1 VPEAPSYRDFDHI
14 IEAAFAVPMLREMRA
29 SYQHKNAV
37 KGVVREFLEQKTF
50 ALPMGLPLSFDR
62 AIEAGH
68 GKIALGNLARADVI
82 RKVREALLPELH
94 RAITAERSTREAQL
108 SDRNTAE
115 SRGYQ
120 ALKKNVLDNPRRTS
134 FDRAAFDSADERRV
148 ALLLDQAT
156 DVVAWVFNHRSG
168 IGYSIEYDW
177 HGLTARYFPDFIVRA
192 RVGEVIHNFIIE
204 VKGAYDDRD
213 RAKALRGQRYCELLT
228 EHDREPWHYLLLIE
242 NDPMDRSDIGWWEQ
256 QSRKELGHLM
266 RRQEG
271 LPLFPN
277 AASAPRARKE
287 IKVEAE
293 VPAEARYRDALP
305 VHDLAVAAG
314 TFSATQTPGAIGWV
328 RVQAERELDRRMFVA
343 RVRGKSMEPAIPDGA
358 WAIFRLFAGAVVPS
372 PTALDGKRVVVE
384 LRDEAD
390 PDTGG
395 GYTLKRWRVAKT
407 GADGGVAEL
416 ALVPDNPD
424 FKPIRLR
431 PEDGDVRVI
440 AEFVEVVG

>member
-1 VPEAPSYRDFDHI
+1 
-14 IEAAFAVPMLREMRA
+14 MRA

-37 KGVVREFLEQKTF
+37 KSVVREFLERKTF
-50 ALPMGLPLSFDR
+50 ALPTGLPLSFDR

-68 GKIALGNLARADVI
+68 GKIALGNLARAEVI
-82 RKVREALLPELH
+82 QRVRQALLPELH
-94 RAITAERSTREAQL
+94 RAITAERSTREAHL
-108 SDRNTAE
+108 SERNTAE

-120 ALKKNVLDNPRRTS
+120 ALKKNVLDGPRRSS
-134 FDRAAFDSADERRV
+134 FDRAAFDSAEELRFAR
-148 ALLLDQAT
+148 LLDQAS

-242 NDPMDRSDIGWWEQ
+242 NDPMGRSDIGWWEQ
-256 QSRKELGHLM
+256 QSRKEVGHLM

-271 LPLFPN
+271 MPLFPN
-277 AASAPRARKE
+277 AAAAPSPRRE
-287 IKVEAE
+287 IKIEAE
-293 VPAEARYRDALP
+293 VPVASRYREALP
-305 VHDLAVAAG
+305 VHDLAAAAG
-314 TFSATQTPGAIGWV
+314 SFSATQTPGVVGWV

-343 RVRGKSMEPAIPDGA
+343 KVRGKSMEPAIPDGA
-358 WAIFRLFAGAVVPS
+358 WAIFRLFAGGVVPS

-384 LRDEAD
+384 LRGQED
-390 PDTGG
+390 PDAGG
-395 GYTLKRWRVAKT
+395 AYTLKRWRVAKT
-407 GADGGVAEL
+407 GPDGGIAEL
-416 ALVPDNPD
+416 ALAPDNPD